1 MAAAACHNASRC
13 LVPGLAPREP
23 AKEKASMRTEQ
34 RHRVVVVGGGYAG
47 TLCAIRL
54 AGRARHRAHVSL
66 VDADG
71 ALIQRLRLHEL
82 AAGRDVRAFALP
94 GLAGPGVETIHG
106 RATAIDLRAGRV
118 RVAAGGGDVHLPYDT
133 LVLATGSTVDV
144 DTVPGAPRHAHRPA
158 AAAAALRLR
167 AALAAT
173 PAGAGVAVVGG
184 GMTGLETASEL
195 AEARPALRLRL
206 VPAGRAG
213 GWLSPAGRRHAD
225 AVLRRLGV
233 EVVED
238 ARVRAV
244 EQDRLGFDDG
254 AEAGFDLAVWCGG
267 FVATPLARA
276 AGLATDARGC
286 AVVDATLRSVSH
298 PEVLAVGDA
307 AAVPRRRNGAAIRMA
322 CAVAVPPGAPAADL
336 GAPAPGGRD

>member
-1 MAAAACHNASRC
+1 MAAAACHSASRC

-54 AGRARHRAHVSL
+54 AGGARHRAHVSL

-71 ALIQRLRLHEL
+71 ALVQRLRLHEL

-144 DTVPGAPRHAHRPA
+144 DPVPGAARPAHRPA
-158 AAAAALRLR
+158 A
-167 AALAAT
+167 
-173 PAGAGVAVVGG
+173 PAGP
-184 GMTGLETASEL
+184 
-195 AEARPALRLRL
+195 R
-206 VPAGRAG
+206 
-213 GWLSPAGRRHAD
+213 RRHA
-225 AVLRRLGV
+225 
-233 EVVED
+233 
-238 ARVRAV
+238 
-244 EQDRLGFDDG
+244 
-254 AEAGFDLAVWCGG
+254 
-267 FVATPLARA
+267 
-276 AGLATDARGC
+276 
-286 AVVDATLRSVSH
+286 
-298 PEVLAVGDA
+298 
-307 AAVPRRRNGAAIRMA
+307 
-322 CAVAVPPGAPAADL
+322 PGAPPAPPTAAPTQPPRCAC
-336 GAPAPGGRD
+336 GPPSPRPPPAPAWPSSAAA